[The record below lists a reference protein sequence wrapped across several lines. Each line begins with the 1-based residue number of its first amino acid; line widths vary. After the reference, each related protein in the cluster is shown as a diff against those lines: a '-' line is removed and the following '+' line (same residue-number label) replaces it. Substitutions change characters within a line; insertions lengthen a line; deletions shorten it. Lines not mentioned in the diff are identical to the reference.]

1 MLRYKRSS
9 AKLITIVSIFSLH
22 PFFFKCQVM
31 FWDKTDQQTTEGKV
45 ALGNVAEAAEQG
57 NDYAFLLLRFPNLQA
72 GKNEWMTMDL
82 RDITLLSQLV
92 GNNAVWVRK
101 LWLRCKH
108 QLRTSFYILC
118 FIIENIIQ
126 QIMMCV
132 AVGRLLLEMH
142 SGQTQLWLLF
152 VFQVC

>member
-22 PFFFKCQVM
+22 PLFFSNVKSCF
-31 FWDKTDQQTTEGKV
+31 DIKTDQQTSEGKV

-82 RDITLLSQLV
+82 RDITLLSHLV
-92 GNNAVWVRK
+92 GNNAFWVRK
-101 LWLRCKH
+101 LCLRCKH
-108 QLRTSFYILC
+108 Q
-118 FIIENIIQ
+118 
-126 QIMMCV
+126 
-132 AVGRLLLEMH
+132 
-142 SGQTQLWLLF
+142 
-152 VFQVC
+152 